1 MISDALI
8 AVEFETHI
16 MYRDLI
22 ASKLGYVVDR
32 NWTNSSSDETVERW
46 RFLNKIISP
55 ELMSQCQVL
64 SADIEAAY
72 PSFPFQMTIEITMV
86 TLKETFHRATYRLC
100 RTDWN
105 KLSKKISKMDR

>member
-55 ELMSQCQVL
+55 ELMSQCQRP
-64 SADIEAAY
+64 EAASSCY
-72 PSFPFQMTIEITMV
+72 HAICLYHNVDVGGPNRYNNDSYCAG
-86 TLKETFHRATYRLC
+86 LGHRGDDL
-100 RTDWN
+100 
-105 KLSKKISKMDR
+105 